1 MEEPGISR
9 RPSIYYRPI
18 NPNDLDRLEKIHR
31 DIFPIKYES
40 EFFQSVVNGVGIVSW
55 AAVDRNRPGGYSDE
69 LIGFVTA
76 KFVLAKESE
85 IDDLICYGSSQ
96 GEETLIYILTLGVV
110 ETYRNHGIAMSLIN
124 GVIRYASGL
133 SSCRGVYLHVIAY
146 NNPAIRLYNKLM
158 FRCVR
163 RLNGFYLI
171 KRQHFDAFLFVYFIN
186 GSRSPCSPLEVAMF
200 VVNYMKNGIKS
211 VASKLVRKEEQGLKW
226 LVCKDAGCVLPTQ
239 TKPNLGLSSG
249 EPPLQIPNGTLDLSL
264 LWYGEFTPV
273 QKERVQDF
281 IESLNFDSKEGL
293 DPKVS
298 AWWKVVESYQE
309 RYEVKEIYRQKS
321 NRTGAPRI
329 KVKIVRSYV
338 DEKMKYGTE
347 LTIENGEKLVETA
360 TENMSKVVPVVLLSA
375 QVRSHG
381 LGFCNKTCQR
391 YALTVNGIFKGKQR
405 PQPYVMVSDPE
416 VQCPGEC
423 AWPFHIANK
432 GPHGM
437 TYQPPS
443 GEIGADALV
452 IQLATGLA
460 DVATTPALTESLFKS
475 EPPYITEGN
484 HISSDYIEEPATKC
498 TRVFGSG
505 ALPGFTGRIRVDP
518 ITGGAFN
525 SHGINHLKFL
535 IPSVWDPK
543 TKSCWTPM

>member
-1 MEEPGISR
+1 MASSSSSLFIITFLLLAPLCFSFDS
-9 RPSIYYRPI
+9 PS
-18 NPNDLDRLEKIHR
+18 
-31 DIFPIKYES
+31 
-40 EFFQSVVNGVGIVSW
+40 
-55 AAVDRNRPGGYSDE
+55 
-69 LIGFVTA
+69 
-76 KFVLAKESE
+76 
-85 IDDLICYGSSQ
+85 
-96 GEETLIYILTLGVV
+96 
-110 ETYRNHGIAMSLIN
+110 
-124 GVIRYASGL
+124 
-133 SSCRGVYLHVIAY
+133 
-146 NNPAIRLYNKLM
+146 
-158 FRCVR
+158 
-163 RLNGFYLI
+163 
-171 KRQHFDAFLFVYFIN
+171 
-186 GSRSPCSPLEVAMF
+186 
-200 VVNYMKNGIKS
+200 
-211 VASKLVRKEEQGLKW
+211 
-226 LVCKDAGCVLPTQ
+226 
-239 TKPNLGLSSG
+239 
-249 EPPLQIPNGTLDLSL
+249 QIPNGTLDLSL
-264 LWYGEFTPV
+264 LWYGPFTPV

-281 IESLNFDSKEGL
+281 IESLNYDAKEGL

-309 RYEVKEIYRQKS
+309 RYEVTEIYQHEKS
-321 NRTGAPRI
+321 NRTVAPRI

-338 DEKMKYGTE
+338 DEKMKYGKE
-347 LTIENGEKLVETA
+347 ITIENGEKLVETA
-360 TENMSKVVPVVLLSA
+360 MENMSKVVPVVFLSA

-391 YALTVNGIFKGKQR
+391 YALTVKDIKGKEK

-460 DVATTPALTESLFKS
+460 DIAANPALTETLFKS
-475 EPPYITEGN
+475 EPPYITDVGN
-484 HISSDYIEEPATKC
+484 QSSPDYIEEPATKC
-498 TRVFGSG
+498 IRVFGSG
-505 ALPGFTGRIRVDP
+505 AFPGFTGRIRVDP

>member
-1 MEEPGISR
+1 MEDSEPRISR
-9 RPSIYYRPI
+9 CPSIYYKPI
-18 NPNDLDRLEKIHR
+18 SPNDLDRLEQIHSE
-31 DIFPIKYES
+31 PHQS
-40 EFFQSVVNGVGIVSW
+40 EFFQCVVNGVGIVSS
-55 AAVDRNRPGGYSDE
+55 AAVDRSRPDGYSDE

-85 IDDLICYGSSQ
+85 IDDLIGYDSSQ

-110 ETYRNHGIAMSLIN
+110 ETYRNHGIAMSLIS

-133 SSCRGVYLHVIAY
+133 SLCRGVYLHVIAY
-146 NNPAIRLYNKLM
+146 NNPAIRLYNRLM

-171 KRQHFDAFLFVYFIN
+171 KRQHFDAFLFVYFFN

-211 VASKLVRKEEQGLKW
+211 VASKLTRKEEQGLKW
-226 LVCKDAGCVLPTQ
+226 LVCKDTDCVLPTQ
-239 TKPNLGLSSG
+239 TKPNLGSSSSG

-264 LWYGEFTPV
+264 LWYGQFTRV

-298 AWWKVVESYQE
+298 AWWKLVESYQE

-321 NRTGAPRI
+321 KRTVAPRI
-329 KVKIVRSYV
+329 KVKIVRSFV
-338 DEKMKYGTE
+338 DEKMKYGKE
-347 LTIENGEKLVETA
+347 LTIENGEKLVDTA
-360 TENMSKVVPVVLLSA
+360 IENMSKVVPVVLLSA

-391 YALTVNGIFKGKQR
+391 YALTRNGIIRGKEK

-423 AWPFHIANK
+423 AWPFHISNE

-460 DVATTPALTESLFKS
+460 DVATNPALSESLFKS

-484 HISSDYIEEPATKC
+484 HISSDYIVDPATKC

-505 ALPGFTGRIRVDP
+505 AFPGFTGRIRVDP
-518 ITGGAFN
+518 VTGGAFN